1 LRWRAPYWLAPDCA
15 DLRNLAPAGSGMLNV
30 TRPQS
35 SGYALC
41 AGLSVCDQKRQVLCG
56 TGRL

>member
-1 LRWRAPYWLAPDCA
+1 
-15 DLRNLAPAGSGMLNV
+15 LRNLAPAGSGMLNV

-41 AGLSVCDQKRQVLCG
+41 AGLSVCDKKGKCFAGQVD
-56 TGRL
+56 